1 VAYSWVTGTLT
12 RCRGRKRR
20 NRVFRKIEDFQS
32 AYGQMAEGTAKVF
45 AQLDESNINQ
55 AVAPGHRTLGQL
67 AWHIVTTIPE
77 MMNRTGLGLSSVDP
91 HSMPP
96 ASPSQIV
103 PAHKAA
109 TEEMM
114 KAIAESWSDETLLEK
129 DDMYGQQW
137 LRGLTLAA
145 IIEHEAHHR
154 GEMIVLLRQAGTA
167 VPGLYGPSK
176 EEWSQYGMEAP
187 PY

>member
-1 VAYSWVTGTLT
+1 
-12 RCRGRKRR
+12 
-20 NRVFRKIEDFQS
+20 VFRRIEDFQS
-32 AYGQMAEGTAKVF
+32 AYRRTAEGTAKVL
-45 AQLDESNINQ
+45 ALLDASNVDQ
-55 AVAPGHRTLGQL
+55 AVAPGHRTLRQL

-96 ASPSQIV
+96 ASTSEIV
-103 PAHKAA
+103 SAHAAA
-109 TEEMM
+109 TEEML
-114 KAIAESWSDETLLEK
+114 KAIAENWSDETLLQS
-129 DDMYGQQW
+129 DDMYGELW
-137 LRGLTLAA
+137 ARGLTLAA

-154 GEMIVLLRQAGTA
+154 GEMIVLLRQAGAA

-176 EEWSQYGMEAP
+176 EEWARYGMEAP

>member
-1 VAYSWVTGTLT
+1 M
-12 RCRGRKRR
+12 
-20 NRVFRKIEDFQS
+20 FRKIEDFQKT
-32 AYGQMAEGTAKVF
+32 YGRMEEGTAKVL
-45 AQLDESNINQ
+45 ALLDESNINQ

-67 AWHIVTTIPE
+67 AWHIVTSIPE

-96 ASPSQIV
+96 ASPSEIV
-103 PAHKAA
+103 SAHAA
-109 TEEMM
+109 VTGEMM
-114 KAIAESWSDETLLEK
+114 KAIAQKWSDETLLQS

-154 GEMIVLLRQAGTA
+154 GEMIVLLRQAGKA
-167 VPGLYGPSK
+167 VPGIYGPSK
-176 EEWSQYGMEAP
+176 EEWAQFGMEAP

>member
-1 VAYSWVTGTLT
+1 MF
-12 RCRGRKRR
+12 RR
-20 NRVFRKIEDFQS
+20 IEDFRK
-32 AYGQMAEGTAKVF
+32 AYALTAEGTAKVL
-45 AQLDESNINQ
+45 ALIDESNLNQ

-77 MMNRTGLGLSSVDP
+77 MMNRTGLGLSSLDP

-96 ASPSQIV
+96 VSPSQIV
-103 PAHKAA
+103 SAHGAVVD
-109 TEEMM
+109 EMM
-114 KAIAESWSDETLLEK
+114 KAITREWNDDTLLQV
-129 DDMYGQQW
+129 DDMYGQKW
-137 LRGLTLAA
+137 ARGLTLAA
-145 IIEHEAHHR
+145 IIQHEAHHR
-154 GEMIVLLRQAGTA
+154 GEMIVLLRQAGVA